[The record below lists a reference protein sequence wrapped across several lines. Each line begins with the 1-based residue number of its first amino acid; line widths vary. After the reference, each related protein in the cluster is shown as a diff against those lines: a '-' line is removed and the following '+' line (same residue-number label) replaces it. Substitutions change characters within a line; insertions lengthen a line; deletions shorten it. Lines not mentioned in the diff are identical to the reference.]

1 MAMASRVLVSISR
14 DEKERARLVSEYKF
28 ALDQQSKMVEAR
40 RDGLRKGR
48 REGMQKGVLKGRQ
61 EGLQEGVQ
69 KGRQEGLQEGARE
82 IARGLKA
89 MGIPVD
95 EIASATRLSPGEI
108 AMLYVVACLYN
119 DAVKKTTIRRYGD
132 GESCIGKHKP
142 RRKGTCAAG
151 ERV

>member
-1 MAMASRVLVSISR
+1 MASHVLVSISR

-48 REGMQKGVLKGRQ
+48 REGMQKGVQKGRLEGLQEGRQ
-61 EGLQEGVQ
+61 EGL
-69 KGRQEGLQEGARE
+69 REGARE

-95 EIASATRLSPGEI
+95 EIASATRLSPDEI
-108 AMLYVVACLYN
+108 AML
-119 DAVKKTTIRRYGD
+119 
-132 GESCIGKHKP
+132 
-142 RRKGTCAAG
+142 
-151 ERV
+151 

>member
-1 MAMASRVLVSISR
+1 MASHVLVSISR

-48 REGMQKGVLKGRQ
+48 REGMQKGRREGMLKGKQEGLQEGVLKGRQ
-61 EGLQEGVQ
+61 EGLQEGVL
-69 KGRQEGLQEGARE
+69 KGRQEGLLEGARE

-95 EIASATRLSPGEI
+95 EIASATRLSPDEI
-108 AMLYVVACLYN
+108 AAL
-119 DAVKKTTIRRYGD
+119 
-132 GESCIGKHKP
+132 
-142 RRKGTCAAG
+142 
-151 ERV
+151 

>member
-1 MAMASRVLVSISR
+1 
-14 DEKERARLVSEYKF
+14 VSEYKF

-48 REGMQKGVLKGRQ
+48 REGLRKGRREGMLKGRQ
-61 EGLQEGVQ
+61 EGLLEGS
-69 KGRQEGLQEGARE
+69 QEGLLEGARE

-108 AMLYVVACLYN
+108 AML
-119 DAVKKTTIRRYGD
+119 
-132 GESCIGKHKP
+132 
-142 RRKGTCAAG
+142 
-151 ERV
+151 